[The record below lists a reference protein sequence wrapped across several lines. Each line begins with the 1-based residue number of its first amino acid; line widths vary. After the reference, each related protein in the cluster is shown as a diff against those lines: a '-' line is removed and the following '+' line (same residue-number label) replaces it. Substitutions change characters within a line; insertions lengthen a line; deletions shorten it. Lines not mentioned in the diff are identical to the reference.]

1 MNFRSVI
8 RLASLLAAITSAVL
22 AAPAAEAQSGS
33 GPAPV
38 PPTLKIP
45 PKGLTFPAA
54 PAPTWSLANA
64 SENGMKDTMD
74 VAASSSLA
82 GVSALAGF
90 RFRFNNGDHKL
101 RRIGVMPKDRFA
113 SFSFADSNGD
123 DPFSAVASWAV
134 VSAGRSGTVSATGGG
149 QFEIPLPGGKVAGHK
164 LVLSGFEFRRKDGS
178 DANVRSIGVW
188 LDGERAVARVMLMD
202 DQGPDF
208 RGFEKT
214 IGAALLGMPAGELK
228 LASDS
233 MLSAVGQVNR
243 MTGNSKY
250 RPFAIQV
257 QYAWIPD
264 AAVSGVDVFTGTGR
278 APGSG
283 KTFPANGVLQG
294 FEFFFTGSDH
304 HLLDVG
310 VMGPLMR
317 PAAGALQNPPG
328 EVVAFQDNN
337 RDDAMKWAAELAILK
352 PSAR

>member
-1 MNFRSVI
+1 MNNCSTL
-8 RLASLLAAITSAVL
+8 RLASLLAVVASAVL
-22 AAPAAEAQSGS
+22 ASPAVLAQSGS
-33 GPAPV
+33 QPAPL
-38 PPTLKIP
+38 PPRLKTP
-45 PKGLTFPAA
+45 PKGFVLPAP

-74 VAASSSLA
+74 VAASSSLG

-101 RRIGVMPKDRFA
+101 RRIGVLPKDRYA
-113 SFSFADSNGD
+113 SFSLADSNGD

-134 VSAGRSGTVSATGGG
+134 ISAGRSGSVSASGGG

-164 LVLSGFEFRRKDGS
+164 LVLSGFEFRRKDGT

-188 LDGERAVARVMLMD
+188 LDSDRAVARVMLMD

-214 IGAALLGMPAGELK
+214 IGAALLGVPAGELK
-228 LASDS
+228 LTTDS
-233 MLSAVGQVNR
+233 MVTAMGQVNR
-243 MTGNSKY
+243 AGGGRY
-250 RPFAIQV
+250 RPFAVQV

-264 AAVSGVDVFTGTGR
+264 SAVSGVDVFTGTGR
-278 APGSG
+278 TPASG
-283 KTFPANGVLQG
+283 KAFPSNGVLQG
-294 FEFFFTGSDH
+294 FEFYFTSSDH

-317 PAAGALQNPPG
+317 PAPGALQNPPG

-337 RDDAMKWAAELAILK
+337 RDDSMRWAAELATLK
-352 PSAR
+352 PSGR